1 MTALVDRLAVQLDD
15 VAPGTVSR
23 HLIFPEGVFHH
34 PEYGV
39 LDFRRPFFEQ
49 MVKNFTERVRRVDV
63 PVDLLHQ
70 RGEAAGWIQRLE
82 YVPGEGLYADIA
94 WTDLGIEKVTNRRL
108 RYFSPDFGTFED
120 PRTREKYPNT
130 LFAVTLTNFPFLKE
144 LPEVT
149 IPLAELS
156 VVNEA
161 YFLENYPGVPEEDF
175 AGPHRSFPIRT
186 QNDVYDAWRLRGH
199 AANPTEVARNIV
211 RIARRKGFKLPD
223 NWKEVLGE
231 ESDDEAEQ
239 MAAPASDESASDTGG
254 ADAARKPR
262 VKRPRGN
269 EGANQPSTPSGARPH
284 ITRGRYPDPTSEVNQ
299 MTELA
304 EHTTEPAAEAEV
316 QLSES
321 VRQLTERLSALE
333 SENRRLAEELV
344 RARRERLER
353 DIADEARRLSEPG
366 AAYAIPPAVIER
378 YQQFALAE
386 PEKRSAVYELL
397 LELRK
402 TGLVPLAERGHAT
415 LDTAHDP
422 DAPRPR
428 DVTLQDV
435 VERAREYARK
445 NGLDWAKLADR
456 EAAIRMVMEEGKHA

>member
-1 MTALVDRLAVQLDD
+1 MNALVERLAVQLDD
-15 VAPGTVSR
+15 VAPGTITR

-39 LDFRRPFFEQ
+39 LDFRKPFFEQ
-49 MVKNFTERVRRVDV
+49 MVKNFNERVRKVDV
-63 PVDLLHQ
+63 PIDLLHQ
-70 RGEAAGWIQRLE
+70 RGEAAGWIQRLD

-94 WTDLGIEKVTNRRL
+94 WTDLGIEKVKNRRL

-149 IPLAELS
+149 IPLSELAE
-156 VVNEA
+156 VNEA

-199 AANPTEVARNIV
+199 AANPTEVARNII
-211 RIARRKGFKLPD
+211 RIAKRKGFKLPD
-223 NWKEVLGE
+223 NWKEVLG
-231 ESDDEAEQ
+231 DEPDGETEALA
-239 MAAPASDESASDTGG
+239 AAPPPAANADRSAPDQE
-254 ADAARKPR
+254 AARRAPR

-269 EGANQPSTPSGARPH
+269 EGAIQPSAPSGARPH
-284 ITRGRYPDPTSEVNQ
+284 INRSRYPDPTSEVNQ
-299 MTELA
+299 MTEQ
-304 EHTTEPAAEAEV
+304 EMQDSPNEV
-316 QLSES
+316 QLEES
-321 VRQLTERLSALE
+321 VRRLTERLSALE
-333 SENRRLAEELV
+333 TENRRLAEELV
-344 RARRERLER
+344 KARRERLER

-366 AAYAIPPAVIER
+366 EKYAIPPAVVER

-415 LDTAHDP
+415 VDTAHDP

-428 DVTLQDV
+428 DVTLSDV

-445 NGLDWAKLADR
+445 NGLDWTKLADR
-456 EAAIRMVMEEGKHA
+456 EAAIRMVMEEGGRA